1 MDRLVPWMMLKA
13 APGIGCLLAKRLL
26 ERFGSPEGVF
36 AATDRELL
44 AVEGISVKLL
54 KALRSVRVTDAI
66 LREIDRARRSG
77 IRLMA
82 LFDPDYPA
90 LLREIPDP
98 PLLLYCK
105 GDPQRLEPAVAVVG
119 SRMATDYGMMTTRT
133 IACDLAGCGVVI
145 VSGGARGIDTAA
157 HEGAL
162 MGGGR
167 TAAVLGSGLER
178 IYPAENRRLFDRIV
192 EKGCVFSEFSL
203 DAEPDAFHFP
213 MRNRIIS
220 GLCLGTLVVEASRH
234 SGSLI
239 TARLALEQ
247 NREVFAVPGNIH
259 SFKSTGTHTLIKSGA
274 KLVEYVGDIL
284 EELQIE
290 ASAPAAGGL
299 KPPSRRDPPPA
310 VDLDPDESTVA
321 AHLSFEPMLI
331 DELVR
336 KSRLPVGRLTSVL
349 TRLELKGIC
358 RKTLGNQYVR
368 LRSDQGTPS

>member
-1 MDRLVPWMMLKA
+1 MDRLIPWMLLKEV
-13 APGIGCLLAKRLL
+13 PGIGCLLAKRLL
-26 ERFGSPEGVF
+26 ERFGSPEGIF

-44 AVEGISVKLL
+44 AIDGISSKLL
-54 KALRSVRVTDAI
+54 EALRSVRVTDDMR
-66 LREIDRARRSG
+66 REIDRTRELGVRIIPLS
-77 IRLMA
+77 
-82 LFDPDYPA
+82 DPDYPS

-105 GDPQRLEPAVAVVG
+105 GNSKNLAPAVAVVG
-119 SRMATDYGMMTTRT
+119 SRNATFYGLTTTRR
-133 IACDLAGCGVVI
+133 IAADLVRCGVVI
-145 VSGGARGIDTAA
+145 VSGLARGIDTAA

-178 IYPAENRRLFDRIV
+178 IYPAENQRLFDRIV
-192 EKGCVFSEFSL
+192 EQEGCVFSEFCL

-220 GLCLGTLVVEASRH
+220 GLCLGTLVVEASKH

-274 KLVEYVGDIL
+274 KLVEHVGDIL
-284 EELQIE
+284 EELRLDVT
-290 ASAPAAGGL
+290 AVTGSGSGRL
-299 KPPSRRDPPPA
+299 FDDPPA
-310 VDLDPDESTVA
+310 DLDPEETTVA
-321 AHLSFEPMLI
+321 AHLSVYPMVM
-331 DELVR
+331 DEIVR
-336 KSRLPVGRLTSVL
+336 RTKLSAGKLAAVL
-349 TRLELKGIC
+349 MRLELKGVC
-358 RKTLGNQYVR
+358 RKIPGNQYA
-368 LRSDQGTPS
+368 LCRSEQGTLS

>member
-1 MDRLVPWMMLKA
+1 MDRLISWMLLKEI
-13 APGIGCLLAKRLL
+13 PGIGCLLAKRLL
-26 ERFGSPEGVF
+26 ERFGSPEGIF
-36 AATDRELL
+36 AAPDRELL
-44 AVEGISVKLL
+44 AIDGISSKLL
-54 KALRSVRVTDAI
+54 AALRSIRVSDDMY
-66 LREIDRARRSG
+66 REIDRCRKLG
-77 IRLMA
+77 IRMIP

-98 PLLLYCK
+98 PVILYCK
-105 GDPQRLEPAVAVVG
+105 GNPQRLFPAVAVVG
-119 SRMATDYGMMTTRT
+119 SRNATSYGVTTTQRMAS
-133 IACDLAGCGVVI
+133 DLVRYGVVI
-145 VSGGARGIDTAA
+145 VSGLARGIDTAA

-167 TAAVLGSGLER
+167 TVAVLGSGLER

-192 EKGCVFSEFSL
+192 EQGCVFSEFSL

-284 EELQIE
+284 EELQIDGAACTGSGPE
-290 ASAPAAGGL
+290 RPDTAP
-299 KPPSRRDPPPA
+299 P
-310 VDLDPDESTVA
+310 VDLDPDETTVA
-321 AHLSFEPMLI
+321 AHLSVYPMVM

-336 KSRLPVGRLTSVL
+336 RTKLPVGRLASIL
-349 TRLELKGIC
+349 IRLELKGIC
-358 RKTLGNQYVR
+358 RKTLGNQYVL
-368 LRSDQGTPS
+368 LRSDQGTLS